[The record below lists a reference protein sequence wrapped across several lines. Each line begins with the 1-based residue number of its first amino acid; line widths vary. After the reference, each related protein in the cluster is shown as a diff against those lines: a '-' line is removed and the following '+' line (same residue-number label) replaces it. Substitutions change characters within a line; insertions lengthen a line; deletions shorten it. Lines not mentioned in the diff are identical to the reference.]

1 MIRPPYS
8 AIAAGPSPP
17 FSFCFGLAGWLL
29 PTSTCSFRC
38 CRWCCCLLLCCAAAA
53 AATAAAAAAVAAV
66 CAGAS
71 FLLSCCCSAGLDACS
86 CSERV
91 GSAHNIAAP
100 GDMFPEQICLVHFL
114 KIVKWSQQ
122 TEPSEIPNIM
132 ATMHALLHPGP
143 PIETYVQ
150 TLVRPKQ
157 ASNLSFYS
165 VGAQHSMEL
174 LPGCCFPS
182 VRFWSC
188 FGPLLRP
195 RSSFLVKTSIGQRT

>member
-71 FLLSCCCSAGLDACS
+71 FLLSCCCSAG
-86 CSERV
+86 
-91 GSAHNIAAP
+91 GSWPYATRGSRPNYL
-100 GDMFPEQICLVHFL
+100 EQRRFLVCEIGVLVPLQCFGWCVEQL
-114 KIVKWSQQ
+114 LESGNNNKNNNSDIV
-122 TEPSEIPNIM
+122 
-132 ATMHALLHPGP
+132 ARG
-143 PIETYVQ
+143 
-150 TLVRPKQ
+150 
-157 ASNLSFYS
+157 
-165 VGAQHSMEL
+165 L
-174 LPGCCFPS
+174 LPS
-182 VRFWSC
+182 LL
-188 FGPLLRP
+188 GPIVI
-195 RSSFLVKTSIGQRT
+195 FLSLAF

>member
-53 AATAAAAAAVAAV
+53 AAAAAAVAAV

-114 KIVKWSQQ
+114 KMVKWSQQ

-132 ATMHALLHPGP
+132 ATTHALLHPGP
-143 PIETYVQ
+143 RILLANLDELVCLYVYCGYPEPAA
-150 TLVRPKQ
+150 TARQ
-157 ASNLSFYS
+157 AQFHDMFMYAGLS
-165 VGAQHSMEL
+165 
-174 LPGCCFPS
+174 
-182 VRFWSC
+182 
-188 FGPLLRP
+188 
-195 RSSFLVKTSIGQRT
+195 RS